1 MKNITYKK
9 VMASVM
15 GIFLVGM
22 GVAFNNR
29 AMLGNDPIGLVYDGI
44 RNISGM
50 HPMELGMTS
59 NIVNVC
65 LMVILFFLARHN
77 RGFGQL
83 MKILPS
89 AIIYIVPYGTF
100 VSFGT
105 YLYTKI
111 FTYSTL
117 EIRAFSSAIGCLLL
131 YLGVAICITV
141 DIGVDPLT
149 GITLFVRDITGKQYY
164 IIKIIFDV
172 TMLLLGI
179 VLGGTYG
186 VVTFLTAVAAGPLIH
201 FFSKKLS
208 KLSLFQPN

>member
-1 MKNITYKK
+1 
-9 VMASVM
+9 M

-65 LMVILFFLARHN
+65 LMVILFFLAR
-77 RGFGQL
+77 RYISIGT
-83 MKILPS
+83 
-89 AIIYIVPYGTF
+89 IIYIVPYGTF

-149 GITLFVRDITGKQYY
+149 GLTLFVRDITGKQYY